1 MKSAL
6 IVVGVLAVLATHG
19 QAWSQSP
26 ADLAGSLEEA
36 LGHFKALED
45 NLDDNNAELAL
56 VHATHPIAEL
66 YDSMK
71 PQLVASDPALDRRVQ
86 EILNNLGDRTGSSV
100 SRVQAQ
106 SAINDAKEVVE
117 IARTAVVGDYLSQ
130 KTDTKLALMRGLLET
145 SVAEYGEAVENGA
158 ITNMPEFQDGSA
170 FVWRAEQITNT
181 LDLEARTAAGLSGA
195 YGDVNAAYDRRADPA
210 EVESATRD
218 LMDMLDATNE
228 EKVGFAGSLEEALGH
243 FKALEDNLDDNNA
256 ELALV
261 HATHPIA
268 ELYDS
273 MKPQLVASDPA
284 LDRRVQEILNNLGD
298 RTGSSVSRVQAQS
311 AINDAKEVVE
321 IARTAVVGDY
331 LSQKTDTKL
340 ALMRG
345 LLETSVAEYGEA
357 VENGAITNMPEFQDG
372 SAFVWRASVILDE
385 IRSDVDGA
393 QAMDSA
399 FSQLNSAYD
408 RRVAPSEVASIT
420 ARITD
425 TIDESIG
432 SSETDLLT
440 YVANI
445 RDLLEQARS
454 EYSGGNQDVALSLA
468 TKAYLDNYEFLE
480 APLIELGER
489 ELMEEVEVMLREDLR
504 TMIRN
509 GEPADNVGAQI
520 DDILSRMDNIA
531 RVVPEFGVVAV
542 IVMASAV
549 AVVVGLTA
557 RSRLRV

>member
-1 MKSAL
+1 M
-6 IVVGVLAVLATHG
+6 
-19 QAWSQSP
+19 
-26 ADLAGSLEEA
+26 
-36 LGHFKALED
+36 
-45 NLDDNNAELAL
+45 
-56 VHATHPIAEL
+56 
-66 YDSMK
+66 
-71 PQLVASDPALDRRVQ
+71 
-86 EILNNLGDRTGSSV
+86 
-100 SRVQAQ
+100 
-106 SAINDAKEVVE
+106 
-117 IARTAVVGDYLSQ
+117 
-130 KTDTKLALMRGLLET
+130 ET
-145 SVAEYGEAVENGA
+145 SIAEYGEAVENGT

-261 HATHPIA
+261 HATHPIV

-273 MKPQLVASDPA
+273 MKPQLTASDPA
-284 LDRRVQEILNNLGD
+284 LDQRVQEILNNLGD
-298 RTGSSVSRVQAQS
+298 RTDSSVSRAQAQS
-311 AINDAKEVVE
+311 AIDDAKEVVE

-454 EYSGGNQDVALSLA
+454 EYSQGNQDVALSLA

-520 DDILSRMDNIA
+520 DAILSKMDNIA